1 MKNVFGVN
9 VKTTE
14 FDGKPLIIRKLSED
28 LTNEQKNIR
37 GKMEQN
43 EKRTTLPAWL
53 KITQFILYL
62 IGMCFVMV
70 VLNLL
75 LEMPI
80 AKVWKNGSVVI
91 IIGAVSLAIAVSLR
105 IVERKKK
112 KDVEESED
120 YQALEKHA
128 ESVIEQSYN
137 DLKVPQDATQFDAL
151 VWLYKEK
158 KNGKKVTA
166 MMYDNQRRLL
176 NAKIFKQDNYVCIA
190 DARTVWGIPVDNLVK
205 IKKISKSVLVGSWH
219 KAERYDKG
227 QYKQYNIKLTGVGLL
242 AIKPYCAL
250 QFAYEGEDFEL
261 FFPNYELETVCSITG
276 LQVEEPKKEKAE
288 E

>member
-1 MKNVFGVN
+1 MKDVFGIN
-9 VKTTE
+9 VKTRE
-14 FDGKPLIIRKLSED
+14 FDGKTLIIRELSED
-28 LTNEQKNIR
+28 LASKQKNIS
-37 GKMEQN
+37 GEIQQN
-43 EKRTTLPAWL
+43 EQRSTLPAWL

-62 IGMCFVMV
+62 IGMCLAIV
-70 VLNLL
+70 VLSSL

-80 AKVWKNGSVVI
+80 AKVWENGSVVI
-91 IIGAVSLAIAVSLR
+91 IIGAISLAIAVSLS

-151 VWLYKEK
+151 VWPYKEK

-166 MMYDNQRRLL
+166 IMYDNQRGLL

-205 IKKISKSVLVGSWH
+205 IKKISKIVLVDSWH
-219 KAERYDKG
+219 KAERYDEG

-242 AIKPYCAL
+242 GIKPYCAL

-276 LQVEEPKKEKAE
+276 LQVEEDVA
-288 E
+288 